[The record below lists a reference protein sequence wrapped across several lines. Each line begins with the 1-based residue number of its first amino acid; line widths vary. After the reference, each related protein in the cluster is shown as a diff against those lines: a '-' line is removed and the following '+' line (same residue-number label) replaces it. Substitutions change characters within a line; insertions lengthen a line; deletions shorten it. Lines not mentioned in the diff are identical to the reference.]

1 MWGEVTNHE
10 MEGDNG
16 IFRSGNFLIMVDYS
30 FFKQNGLVMQK
41 VFIRLIGPFG
51 PAWLR
56 IGPGLVILS

>member
-16 IFRSGNFLIMVDYS
+16 IFRSGVLLEMMDIS
-30 FFKQNGLVMQK
+30 FFEKNGLVMQR